1 MVQRFLTL
9 IFHVAIQIINVGR
22 GRGKTSITCESQ
34 SNVTN
39 AILQNKKENLIKDK
53 DSIASNLSKRV

>member
-9 IFHVAIQIINVGR
+9 IFHVAIQIIDVGR
-22 GRGKTSITCESQ
+22 EGKNIDHCELQ

-39 AILQNKKENLIKDK
+39 AILHKKENLIKDK
-53 DSIASNLSKRV
+53 DSIASNLHKRV

>member
-39 AILQNKKENLIKDK
+39 AILQKKENLIKDK

>member
-9 IFHVAIQIINVGR
+9 IFHVAIQITNVGR
-22 GRGKTSITCESQ
+22 GREKTSITCESQ

-39 AILQNKKENLIKDK
+39 AILQKKGKFDQ
-53 DSIASNLSKRV
+53 R

>member
-39 AILQNKKENLIKDK
+39 AILQKKENLIKDK
-53 DSIASNLSKRV
+53 DSIASDLSKRV

>member
-9 IFHVAIQIINVGR
+9 IFHVAIQIIDVGR
-22 GRGKTSITCESQ
+22 EGKNIDHCESQ

-39 AILQNKKENLIKDK
+39 AILQKKENLIKDK
-53 DSIASNLSKRV
+53 DSIASNLHKRV

>member
-22 GRGKTSITCESQ
+22 GREKTSITCESQ

-39 AILQNKKENLIKDK
+39 AILQKKENLIKNK
-53 DSIASNLSKRV
+53 DSIASDLSKRV

>member
-39 AILQNKKENLIKDK
+39 AILQKKENLIKDK
-53 DSIASNLSKRV
+53 DSIASDLSKRM

>member
-22 GRGKTSITCESQ
+22 ARGKTSITYESQ

-39 AILQNKKENLIKDK
+39 AILQKKENLIKDK